1 MPGVQ
6 EEAMTAPTP
15 LASLRLRPVLE
26 AELRWYLCE
35 SEGAL
40 GLRSSFGAQLARA
53 EAAPGRNKG
62 SKPLGAAVAAEWT
75 DAQLAAV
82 DRARCVE
89 QRLASLSQPQQRA
102 LAAAYGPGLPREAER
117 AWVWL
122 AAPGSGLSVAL
133 LLLVAGRQHLGRR
146 ELRAWR
152 EQLHGKDN
160 GARVEGRK
168 KLASL
173 RQDAEVALVR
183 AGRGY
188 EAAGKGTEREP
199 LRRSA

>member
-1 MPGVQ
+1 V
-6 EEAMTAPTP
+6 TAPTS
-15 LASLRLRPVLE
+15 LASLRLAPRLE
-26 AELRWYLCE
+26 ADLRWYLCE

-62 SKPLGAAVAAEWT
+62 SKPLGAAQAAEWT

-82 DRARCVE
+82 DRARRVE
-89 QRLASLSQPQQRA
+89 QRLGALTRPQQRV

-117 AWVWL
+117 AWSWL
-122 AAPGSGLSVAL
+122 SAPGSGLSVVL

-146 ELRAWR
+146 ELRAWHEAIR
-152 EQLHGKDN
+152 GDK
-160 GARVEGRK
+160 GAAKVEAGK
-168 KLASL
+168 KLAAL

-188 EAAGKGTEREP
+188 EAAGREP

>member
-1 MPGVQ
+1 
-6 EEAMTAPTP
+6 MTNPTP
-15 LASLRLRPVLE
+15 LASLRLQPRLE
-26 AELRWYLCE
+26 VELRWFLCE

-53 EAAPGRNKG
+53 EAAPGRNRG

-82 DRARCVE
+82 DRARRVE
-89 QRLASLSQPQQRA
+89 QRLASLTRPQQRV
-102 LAAAYGPGLPREAER
+102 LWAAYGPGLPREAER

-122 AAPGSGLSVAL
+122 SAPGSGLSVAL
-133 LLLVAGRQHLGRR
+133 LLLVAGRQGVGRR

-152 EQLHGKDN
+152 EQIHGT
-160 GARVEGRK
+160 GEGRIEGRK
-168 KLASL
+168 KLDGL

-188 EAAGKGTEREP
+188 EAAEKGTERGP